1 MLTYDEILGIAY
13 LHLTG
18 LGFLGNCI
26 LIFLNAINFFTD
38 HKIRPKKLLIIHL
51 SFSNAVLLLFRGI
64 PTTTRLWGVKCFLN
78 NLEIGI
84 ITYIQ
89 TTSRSLSLCSTCLL
103 SAFQAI
109 TISPSGSRWA
119 ELKMKAP
126 KYIMPSILL
135 CWVFYLLLD
144 MSVLLYVPGIMN
156 TTDSTDGC
164 NTGYRSLDVHNKNH
178 TKLIIITYIHHILL
192 LCLMTCSSV
201 YMVLILH
208 RHKKSVNHIHSNS
221 LFIKTSPETR
231 ATQTILI
238 LVGTFVL
245 FNVISPVFII
255 HVFYTKFISN
265 WMIHTSV
272 FLSLGYPTISPFILI
287 NIENQIPKTCV
298 HQ

>member
-1 MLTYDEILGIAY
+1 MLTDDEVLGIAY
-13 LHLTG
+13 LQLIG

-26 LIFLNAINFFTD
+26 LIFLNTINFFTD
-38 HKIRPKKLLIIHL
+38 HKTRPKKILIIHL
-51 SFSNAVLLLFRGI
+51 SFSNAALLLFRGI
-64 PTTTRLWGVKCFLN
+64 PTIIRLWRVKCFLN

-89 TTSRSLSLCSTCLL
+89 TISRSLSLCSTCLL
-103 SAFQAI
+103 SVFQAI
-109 TISPSGSRWA
+109 IISPNDSRWA

-126 KYIMPSILL
+126 KYIMPIILL
-135 CWVFYLLLD
+135 CWGFYLLLD
-144 MSVLLYVPGIMN
+144 MTVLLYIPGIKN
-156 TTDSTDGC
+156 TTNSKDGC
-164 NTGYRSLDVHNKNH
+164 NTGYTSLDVHNKNH
-178 TKLIIITYIHHILL
+178 IKLITVTCMHHILL

-208 RHKKSVNHIHSNS
+208 RHKRRVNHIHSNS
-221 LFIKTSPETR
+221 LSTKTSPETR

-245 FNVISPVFII
+245 FNVLSPIFIL
-255 HVFYTKFISN
+255 HVSYTKFINN
-265 WMIHTSV
+265 WMIRASV

-287 NIENQIPKTCV
+287 NIENQIPRTRV